1 MGHNMGR
8 IRGLSLAWAKNQPAK
23 HAGGAVSG
31 VDWLGGRMARKQCD
45 ESSQG
50 LIELLKRNGIKPTGD
65 SKKDI
70 ELAKH
75 IMRKPYR

>member
-1 MGHNMGR
+1 
-8 IRGLSLAWAKNQPAK
+8 
-23 HAGGAVSG
+23 
-31 VDWLGGRMARKQCD
+31 MARRNST

-50 LIELLKRNGIKPTGD
+50 LIELLKRNGIKPTGN

-70 ELAKH
+70 ELAKR

>member
-1 MGHNMGR
+1 
-8 IRGLSLAWAKNQPAK
+8 
-23 HAGGAVSG
+23 
-31 VDWLGGRMARKQCD
+31 MARKQRD

-50 LIELLKRNGIKPTGD
+50 LIELLKRHGITPTGN

-70 ELAKH
+70 QLAKR